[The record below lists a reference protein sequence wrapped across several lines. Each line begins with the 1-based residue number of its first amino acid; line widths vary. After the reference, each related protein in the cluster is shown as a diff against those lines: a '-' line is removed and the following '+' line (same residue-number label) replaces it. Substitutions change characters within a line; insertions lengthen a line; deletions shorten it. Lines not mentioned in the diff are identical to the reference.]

1 MVAINNVASN
11 GDRLNSS
18 LNLDEPNICVIDM
31 GLHSA
36 ANTII
41 VLEREPGYGDAS
53 QATAMGLKEYVI
65 SENKA
70 VVRCDPVVLA
80 LSRKLVDRTQ
90 YKLYAAQRAY
100 VATNFIRLV
109 EKGALLA
116 RMACDYEL
124 ADAFQSNLNDE
135 LGVGADGKKHYELDH
150 RVWKGNYLRA
160 LGLKADVQ
168 GFPLL
173 RETRAHVDAFLDIE
187 ARGTLLNIAGTILS
201 LENIIPLEY
210 RAAVSS
216 RDHLFPEIFCINEQ
230 DDETTRQQKEFARQY
245 LNDHI
250 VHDSKSHF
258 PQLLQAL
265 LKYESDTKAME
276 ELRAGIDM
284 VNTYRKRFY
293 KGLGMAMQLEQRD
306 MEYYTYG
313 A

>member
-1 MVAINNVASN
+1 MVAINQIARN

-18 LNLDEPNICVIDM
+18 LNLEESDICVVSDP
-31 GLHSA
+31 LEAA

-41 VLEREPGYGDAS
+41 VLEHEPGDVP
-53 QATAMGLKEYVI
+53 QAVSMGLKEYVI

-70 VVRCDPVVLA
+70 VVRYDPVVLA
-80 LSRKLVDRTQ
+80 LSRKMVDRTQ

-109 EKGALLA
+109 DKGAQLA
-116 RMACDYEL
+116 RAIGDTEL
-124 ADAFQSNLNDE
+124 AVAFQSNLNDE
-135 LGVGADGKKHYELDH
+135 LGVGPDGKRHVELDH
-150 RVWKGNYLRA
+150 RVWKSNYLRA
-160 LGLKADVQ
+160 LGLRADIE

-173 RETRAHVDAFLDIE
+173 RETRAHVDAFLEIE
-187 ARGTLLNIAGTILS
+187 AKGSLLNIAGTILS

-216 RDHLFPEIFCINEQ
+216 RDHLFPEIFCFGAE
-230 DDETTRQQKEFARQY
+230 DDAQARHKKEVARQY

-265 LKYESDTKAME
+265 LKYEGDTKAME

-293 KGLGMAMQLEQRD
+293 KGLGMAMQLNQRD

-313 A
+313 S